1 MAEFWEVAVFLSCD
15 FTKLKVLLYIVC
27 LRKYFFVINHLSK
40 NCNVFLMYLLCSD
53 ADKI

>member
-1 MAEFWEVAVFLSCD
+1 MVEFWELAVILSCD
-15 FTKLKVLLYIVC
+15 FTKLKKVLLYS
-27 LRKYFFVINHLSK
+27 LRKIFFVINHLSK